1 MVRGHLVTKGGEGH
15 RPLPRACGG
24 RRRAVWSFS
33 RVAVHS
39 CAGGGEEEARTH
51 LAKKHRTRQVVI
63 GACWE
68 EKGATGDMG
77 LVGVE
82 KEGHRRDQR

>member
-1 MVRGHLVTKGGEGH
+1 M
-15 RPLPRACGG
+15 
-24 RRRAVWSFS
+24 
-33 RVAVHS
+33 HS